1 MTERMIHSLVQGSQ
15 EWLAHRA
22 NYWNASDAPA
32 MMGVSPYKT
41 RSELL
46 HEKATGVTPDIDE
59 RTQRLFD
66 DGHRFEALCR
76 PLAEQI
82 IGADLY
88 PVSVTF
94 GKLAASLDGLTMAE
108 DVQWEHKSINNEI
121 RAAAETADLPV
132 YYHVQMEHQAI
143 ASGAEKT
150 LFQASAWDAEGNLIE
165 ERHFWYESDPELRQR
180 IIDGWIQFERD
191 LAEYVPQ
198 AVEVKPL
205 GRTPETL
212 PALLVE
218 VTGRVTASNL
228 REYREHALTVFAG
241 INRELSSDQ
250 DFADA
255 EKTVKWCGMVEERLA
270 AAKQHA
276 LSQTASIDELF
287 RTIDDISAEAR
298 RVRLDLDKLVTRRKV
313 EVKEAIIKGGRDA
326 FAAHVQALKDET
338 RGVFVQMG
346 MPDFAAAVKGK
357 RSVASIQDAV
367 DTLLANSKIEA
378 DAAAKRIRDNIAF
391 LDGAIA
397 GYEFLF
403 ADRVGLAAKQ
413 LDDLKLVVSSRIAT
427 HKAEEQRKEDEQRA
441 RIQEEERAKAEA
453 AAKAVAPAPA
463 AVGTPMPQAQ
473 SAMWI
478 APAPLMPS
486 PRAIHDGPPTLRL
499 GQINER
505 LAPIALTAEGL
516 ATLGF
521 KHAATDKA
529 AKLYHE
535 GDFEL
540 ICAAL
545 TRHIEAA
552 LRKQAA

>member
-1 MTERMIHSLVQGSQ
+1 MERQIHSLVQGSP

-46 HEKATGVTPDIDE
+46 HEKATGVTPEIDE

-180 IIDGWIQFERD
+180 IIDGWMQFERD

-198 AVEVKPL
+198 AAEVKPI

-228 REYREHALTVFAG
+228 REYRDHALAVFAG
-241 INRELSSDQ
+241 INRDLTTDQ
-250 DFADA
+250 HFADA

-338 RGVFVQMG
+338 RGAFVQIG
-346 MPDFAAAVKGK
+346 MPDFAGAVKGK

-403 ADRVGLAAKQ
+403 ADRVGLATKQ
-413 LDDLKLVVSSRIAT
+413 LDDLKLVVSSRIEA
-427 HKAEEQRKEDEQRA
+427 HKAEEQRKEEAQRE
-441 RIQEEERAKAEA
+441 RIRQEEQAKLEREA
-453 AAKAVAPAPA
+453 AAKATAEALPPVAAAAAPEEVRLAPAPKPA
-463 AVGTPMPQAQ
+463 APVTPISRGRARQR
-473 SAMWI
+473 
-478 APAPLMPS
+478 PS
-486 PRAIHDGPPTLRL
+486 DADI
-499 GQINER
+499 IE
-505 LAPIALTAEGL
+505 ALTIHFG
-516 ATLGF
+516 ATQATVIEWLREL
-521 KHAATDKA
+521 HLPAAA
-529 AKLYHE
+529 
-535 GDFEL
+535 
-540 ICAAL
+540 
-545 TRHIEAA
+545 
-552 LRKQAA
+552 